1 MTISLK
7 HAFTTLKSDGVDT
20 SLVQPSNWNAEH
32 VLTLAAGKVLG
43 RDTSG
48 DGAAQELPI
57 AVTAAGDVDFD
68 TGVGYIKIPG
78 GTTAQRP
85 GSPAARMIRYNST
98 TGKVEFYSGSAWA
111 AISGAE
117 VPLLG
122 VIDYGGRSEPTDGIW
137 KYPNGQALSRVDY
150 PAAFA
155 ALVFT
160 STVTMTIATPA
171 IVTWVANGLSLGDPV
186 KFSTTGALPTGLV
199 AGTIYYAKPVTAD
212 TFKLTDTPNGT
223 EINTS
228 GSQSGVHTAVSAP
241 YGDGNGTTTF
251 NLPDIRGRTVIGHD
265 AMGAAVAG
273 RMSMTNTQGVYG
285 VQLGGVGGEQS
296 HTLVTAEM
304 PAHVHGQA
312 GSTQGL
318 GGSGGGTTL
327 YGSPGSGNTSS
338 TGGDGAHN
346 NVQPGIVMNKLMR
359 VA

>member
-32 VLTLAAGKVLG
+32 VLSLAAGKVLG

-48 DGAAQELPI
+48 DGVAQELPI
-57 AVTAAGDVDFD
+57 AVTAAGDVDFN

-111 AISGAE
+111 AVSGAE

-122 VIDYGGRSEPTDGIW
+122 VIDYAGRSEPTDGIW
-137 KYPNGQALSRVDY
+137 KYPNGQAVSRTDFA
-150 PAAFA
+150 AAFA

-171 IVTWVANGLSLGDPV
+171 VVTWVANGLSLGDPV

-285 VQLGGVGGEQS
+285 ISLGGVGGEQS

-304 PAHVHGQA
+304 PAHTHTA
-312 GSTQGL
+312 GNGSGSA
-318 GGSGGGTTL
+318 GSGGGS
-327 YGSPGSGNTSS
+327 GFNFANPPGTSGS

-346 NVQPGIVMNKLMR
+346 NVQPGIVMNKLIR